1 MASQPYLVV
10 RLIPEA
16 PIDGATF
23 ATYLDNL
30 QLQVFDAYTG
40 APVSDLAY
48 SSPLTL
54 FAPLFLVDSAPG
66 TVSSYFLT
74 AVSAPTTQPASY
86 VSAGD
91 YGQTLKFE
99 STSGISA
106 GSFVFSSDQTTIPP
120 SGLSVT
126 QVTETTVTL
135 NSNLPNYVPTA
146 TVVSFISNWPNT
158 TPFGAGSP
166 PQFSLNTTAPAQ
178 TLDGGPPS
186 TQDPPS
192 VLLFANTQGVTP
204 GMSVGPAGPDIA
216 ANTTAAEVTPTSV
229 IISPPLLGTATP
241 SPVTFSLSEPYASL
255 TLKVKTSTT
264 TTLTFPSAA
273 GVAVGMT
280 LSPQSGIPPGIVVIG
295 ATATTVTLKPALPAA
310 LAASTD
316 VTFTFPLSSGIVQHV
331 SEDLKISF
339 SGISIVLTP
348 MAVATA
354 IIPLNF
360 STPNASNGFPLI
372 PDYLNVTVEASR
384 LASTGEMQDI
394 PIKNTFYNVLWQGD
408 DSLLGDSYLYQLIPD
423 SETSFYIT
431 LPPPPGLSPVALD
444 IPSDGSAPPFDPLYQ
459 AIATA
464 LSFDPIPVLTPVTS
478 PGVTLKT
485 NAGTS
490 SGSTLSF
497 ASATGVAVGMYAFG
511 TNVAPGTLVSSVSG
525 GNVVLNGPV
534 LTGGVGMGEPVTF
547 APALGA
553 VAAKTSAGTTSG
565 SGPSS
570 ATLTF
575 ASTAGIVPGMFVSGA
590 GVQPG
595 STVTSVSGPNVML
608 STSVIGTGV
617 GSGET
622 VFFTPAASLI
632 ASLCSSTANCTRIAY
647 DIVWSFQSPLPNP
660 PDPLESLYTDPPNPG
675 NSSTTQNSSNQVL
688 EQDRQKFEGTLNSFY
703 ATRNAT
709 AERLAKFVAAA
720 SAGVY
725 CELSSENATA
735 ALLEFPVDPSLSQ
748 PLASAVESEIL
759 LQGLGGTSAGS
770 INFGV
775 PAAFF
780 YALGAKMDKST
791 TAVQRYQ
798 IATGDAIDRL
808 LQEFDAAEDQ
818 GVIEDSEA
826 PALGGAAISSFQ
838 AARRLVALGVSAA
851 SGSPA
856 VTLNPAA
863 AAGTPEAALIALVN
877 AWLAATD
884 PTGSGPPPNPPP
896 SYEQKDYT
904 IWQQLLAANQA
915 GYLAIDLY
923 ALTQGFAIPQLVA
936 YTSGDTPSGAELTFA
951 QSSLTAATAADCP
964 SGATLTFASAAAAS
978 GVTPGMSVGGAKIV
992 PGTQVQTVAATKV
1005 TLTAAVT
1012 GDVPG
1017 GTIISF
1023 ASSGGAGIGVGMP
1036 VSGPNIPAGTIVQ
1049 KVTATSGASGVTT
1062 TVTLSAAV
1070 SGDVPANSAIT
1081 FNAAA
1086 SSTLADQIDL
1096 WLPSTTSP
1104 PTSHPT
1110 IQTLAAVSASQWTQ
1124 LFTANPTWLPPFT
1137 LPVTPAASQPPSATK
1152 TGYVSA
1158 RIRAFIRAV
1167 HKFFTVSSVAT
1178 SAQPWTPDAPPT
1190 FNVPAN
1196 DPIYGSGLNLNPSS
1210 TLTKAQ
1216 IESEVSSGAGLV
1228 FTGGA
1233 ELAWLEKTLT
1243 SVAELTEIAKAISA
1257 PSGYALPSAPT
1268 GSVSSLAFSVAEALF
1283 ARGFRS
1289 AADIARLSAVD
1300 FQQALTGTIAYDDA
1314 AALYPAAQAIAT
1326 LTPPTSAGGNQSFQ
1340 PINPD
1345 GQLTNCIPPPCLAP
1359 DGPAA
1364 YLAELLKLS
1373 ERSSCDDPFP
1383 APPSSR
1389 SDSEKEAMRV
1399 HAEVLWEQAG
1409 RPTDHALDFWLHAE
1423 SSLQSQGAISVYPP
1437 PTLGSV
1443 LAGRRGPLG
1452 NLLATCANVETRLP
1466 LVDIVNECLE
1476 YMGAAT
1482 TNTTGAVYATADDQL
1497 AGFRLRQKREC
1508 EPELEAFEPEAL
1520 FAAMPEYSTPATPS
1534 AANQAVEPAVFDN
1547 LKADFSA
1554 CNLPYSQALDV
1565 SRSYL
1570 RLLGASRFDALRHF
1584 RKCITEFAL
1593 DANNPPTGFQSH
1605 LWRFP
1610 ARIDTAIEYLGITP
1624 EEYAS
1629 MFRGTAAQ
1637 PCADRQVYNAQP
1649 AAPAGAALFGATAT
1663 RVGGWTDEASTLSEF
1678 LRLTCLTYC
1687 EFLELYEAVST
1698 PVGRGNDA
1706 VASPFPK
1713 CEPCCLK
1720 DYRLPIAEG
1729 AAGETELVE
1738 LAIFIRLW
1746 RKLHQHCGARYS
1758 FAELRDICDVLK
1770 FYSNNALNPEF
1781 VRQLAAFQMLRDGFG
1796 LPLSDPSNQTPG
1808 ATGADRTQL
1817 LSLWIGASAKGWN
1830 WALARLLEGVHRYA
1844 ERQFGG
1850 APRAHEERLAPR
1862 LDALSRLAGFNPG
1875 SADTWNSSPACTLRF
1890 AEVLAKILASGV
1902 EPGGLLYVFNAEPA
1916 DEAERWFASLGP
1928 DEAEAYPLDLPAE
1941 DERHSLWAL
1950 RRELLA
1956 IELGEEEVHGWTW
1969 PRAIEELRA
1978 HFGYA
1983 PPAGQ
1988 EPLLSLGKH
1997 FFPGALEAA
2006 GFTVTAAQRQY
2017 RVTLTSSAN
2026 WNTPAG
2032 PLQYDSAA
2040 AQLWLEL
2047 PLNDEAVAAQLARMP
2062 ELNPAEQAAVSDLYF
2077 APRADLGQLAFL
2089 LPDWQSAE
2097 RELIQEPDEHKRWRC
2112 FRRHLALAV
2121 ARRKRIAAHLA
2132 RHAAA
2137 HAGCRDEDLYEVAAL
2152 VLSRLLADENTGAP
2166 WESDGGA
2173 PPTAMWT
2180 PPAGGAV
2187 AALLALTGTGLQ
2199 GDYEIPAAPTKN
2211 PRNDAAPANPG
2222 AGATPPGNASP
2233 TQGQAWELLWRDVRG
2248 PLEAFGHERDA
2259 TNSPVPTVVPPLGL
2273 SLAGPP
2279 ASVQNG
2285 YAALPDG
2292 RRLGGASAFRVS
2304 WSGMLLID
2312 HEGDYAFHA
2321 GAPAPEGEPPDAE
2334 RAESAQWRVTLQRGK
2349 PTLVLNHQWPGE
2361 TGQPRGA
2368 PRLRRGAYRITVEY
2382 AQSAPDFTGAHPRPQ
2397 RTGFQLKYAGP
2408 DSDGRLVT
2416 LPLSHLYRDWQDAT
2430 LDCGLTFLPGSTKA
2444 QAFLKGYYTGTL
2456 RDIRRTYQGAFK
2468 AVLFCAGLELS
2479 ARREDGQSELGFML
2493 SNPTGFAGRGYY
2505 RTGPSSFATHLADF
2519 DFDFLPITDDF
2530 HPPNTPA
2537 PSRSAPSLQRTQ
2549 AMFDWWE
2556 RLFDYGQV
2564 RKAAA
2569 RHGKHHIWLLLREA
2583 LANVPGDAAPLL
2595 ALIGADPALAPL
2607 ELRFY
2612 QDQTS
2617 PIYTVSSA
2625 DLTGDCWLT
2634 RVWRAQAWLDALKH
2648 HFPAREIAK
2657 ARPDLWVANDP
2668 AAAVTLS
2675 GVTQTGNA
2683 NLTTLVNAV
2692 CLAEGE
2698 PRRLRDL
2705 KQANDG
2711 LRARGRAA
2719 LLAYLC
2725 AQNRV
2730 ALPFEP
2736 GAHATKPEDIADLL
2750 LLDVHAGLCETASRI
2765 EEAISAVQSFVRR
2778 ARLTLEPGWKV
2789 GREFVKLWDSHFASF
2804 HVWQKAKRRELY
2816 AENWIEWAEIG
2827 AARRIEAFRFLE
2839 SELRGATLS
2848 VAAPGG
2854 ADWWVDDDTPLEFAP
2869 NLLQRRVPSELQPL
2883 TPPPDSLT
2891 REGLG
2896 TLGSPEQAG
2905 APSWLAV
2912 VPAAAAGAS
2921 APPAAG
2927 GSPASPPAAPNASTG
2942 RSSNAASTTA
2952 SGGAGRA
2959 AASVAAAAGVAPS
2972 LPLWMTAAA
2981 ELGTA
2986 FLRIAAAAPPPAALP
3001 FAPRPGAGAGGCCED
3016 CRDDR
3021 RWLIDEYYF
3030 WLLPAET
3037 FVYDDQTDLQSGDD
3051 GFTPSH
3057 QFGFQDSYYDQIQ
3070 QQSAEWD
3077 DADQVPQLLA
3087 KWKPQPAVRLA
3098 WCRVHDGQFGQ
3109 PRKSDL
3115 VVQVEEAP
3123 SASDLVFLGRV
3134 GDSLH
3139 FAVSKPGPTPEGYT
3153 DSSAPGFR
3161 YDLVTDSAVT
3171 LPEVL
3176 PAPPVSVVNAIGQP
3190 ASYPQGL
3197 PAYPFYAYY
3206 DAGAPLF
3213 PRDWFAPAMVVADAL
3228 RVRCDYELA
3237 LRWYGRAFD
3246 PLHADC
3252 TWMDCTTAETDSGGG
3267 VTTSPVGTQ
3276 GGGQTNT
3283 GTTGTVVLAQG
3294 TGQTNTGAPTG
3305 TVALAQGGGANAPAA
3320 EAKTAASGPT
3330 PLAAAVAPPTQP
3342 TVTRQPS
3349 APSGGAC
3356 CDSAHVTAAVARQR
3370 ALTLRF
3376 CETLLEW
3383 GEAIMRRRPAPE
3395 GMQQARLLFATAA
3408 RITGRRP
3415 SNVLLQPSGTPQPV
3429 SSFTPT
3435 YAALNPRLLDLYS
3448 RVEDR
3453 LELLNHCLDARRLRN
3468 SEYDPAWFGDNPLR
3482 EGWRTVATCADER
3495 EWCHHPSPYRF
3506 TFLIQKATELAGRAR
3521 ELGGALL
3528 AAYEKGDA
3536 EFLAS
3541 LRASQE
3547 RELLALGLSIRQ
3559 DQWRD
3564 ADWQVQAL
3572 QQTKDVSQTNL
3583 IYYTGLYQ
3591 NGLLNDEIQNIDLA
3605 TNAMQMRT
3613 AANITEAVG
3622 EAMKVIPDIFLG
3634 FCSTDTQ
3641 VPVGTKLAGVF
3652 ETIAKV
3658 MITIADVQAET
3669 AAIDLTEAGWQRR
3682 SVEWFHQMQVLP
3694 IEIQQVE
3701 LQILGAQRRRD
3712 QAMQELDN
3720 QQRQIENA
3728 TEIEDFLR
3736 DKFTATEQYLW
3747 LQKETAA
3754 LYRQMY
3760 ELAHRTALQAQHAFN
3775 LERGHTTRR
3784 FLAEWAWDDLHAGLL
3799 AGERLESAL
3808 HHMEMAYANENLRE
3822 YELTKHISLRL
3833 QFPMAFLRLR
3843 ATGRCEIEIPEWMFD
3858 ADYPGQF
3865 MRRIRSVMVTI
3876 PCVTGLYT
3884 GVHCRLTLLSS
3895 VTRIDPRLAAPARG
3909 CCCAT
3914 TPCACEGDEAA
3925 RYRLSPDDPRAVK
3938 MFGAREAI
3946 ATSSGQNDS
3955 GLFELSFSD
3964 PRYLPFE
3971 FMGSISRWRLELPP
3985 DNNYFDPNT
3994 LTDAVLHL
4002 NYTAREG
4009 GEVLKRAASAAAA
4022 RKLPGDGWSFFDIR
4036 HDFPDAWELFR
4047 RPVAHEGGRRDLT
4060 LQLRRKFFAYLPH
4073 NPPLRVTRL
4082 MLLFESADLR
4092 ERPPEPPCCCME
4104 KEAFGAHVV
4113 TFCAEAAGMGVSRHD
4128 GSAASLVCRAAAE
4141 WPRLYSGM
4149 TDIEI
4154 LPFNRDRESCEL
4166 RFGFPETTG
4175 EIFQAYL
4182 FCRYEPGSACAPA
4195 PQRDHDKTYER
4206 SPHRRRPASDRVEL
4220 GSQSG
4225 SYSEA

>member
-48 SSPLTL
+48 SSSLTL
-54 FAPLFLVDSAPG
+54 FAPLFLVDSTPG
-66 TVSSYFLT
+66 TLSNYFQT

-91 YGQTLKFE
+91 YGQTLKLE

-106 GSFVFSSDQTTIPP
+106 GSFVFSSDQATIPP
-120 SGLSVT
+120 SGLYVT
-126 QVTETTVTL
+126 DVTETTVTL
-135 NSNLPNYVPTA
+135 NSNLPNYVPTG
-146 TVVSFISNWPNT
+146 TVVSFIGNWPNT
-158 TPFGAGSP
+158 SPFGSGPP
-166 PQFSLNTTAPAQ
+166 PQFSLNTTGPAQ

-204 GMSVGPAGPDIA
+204 GMSVGPAGPDLA

-241 SPVTFSLSEPYASL
+241 SSVTFSLSEPYASL

-280 LSPQSGIPPGIVVIG
+280 LSPQAGVPPGIVATE
-295 ATATTVTLKPALPAA
+295 ATATTVTLNPALPAA
-310 LAASTD
+310 LAANTD

-331 SEDLKISF
+331 SEDLKVSF

-360 STPNASNGFPLI
+360 STPSTSNGFPLI
-372 PDYLNVTVEASR
+372 PDYLNVAVRASR
-384 LASTGEMQDI
+384 LASTGETQNI

-408 DSLLGDSYLYQLIPD
+408 DSVLGDSYLYQLIPD
-423 SETSFYIT
+423 SQTSFYLT

-444 IPSDGSAPPFDPLYQ
+444 IPRDGSAPPFDPLYQ

-464 LSFDPIPVLTPVTS
+464 LSFDPIPGLTPVTS

-485 NAGTS
+485 NAATA

-497 ASATGVAVGMYAFG
+497 ASATGVAAGMYVFG
-511 TNVAPGTLVSSVSG
+511 ANIAVGALVSSVSG
-525 GNVVLNGPV
+525 GNVVLDSPV
-534 LTGGVGMGEPVTF
+534 LTGGVGIGEPVTF
-547 APALGA
+547 AQAVGA
-553 VAAKTSAGTTSG
+553 VALQTSAPTASG
-565 SGPSS
+565 S
-570 ATLTF
+570 TLTF
-575 ASTAGIVPGMFVSGA
+575 GSTTGIVQGMFVSGA
-590 GVQPG
+590 NVQAG
-595 STVTSVSGPNVML
+595 STVTSVSGTNVTL
-608 STSVIGTGV
+608 SASVVGTGV
-617 GSGET
+617 GGGET
-622 VFFTPAASLI
+622 VLFTPAASLI

-675 NSSTTQNSSNQVL
+675 NSSTQKGGDNQVL

-720 SAGVY
+720 SAGVNN
-725 CELSSENATA
+725 ELSSASATS
-735 ALLEFPVDPSLSQ
+735 ALLEFPVDPLLSQ
-748 PLASAVESEIL
+748 PLASAVSSEIL
-759 LQGLGGTSAGS
+759 LQGLGGAGPGS
-770 INFGV
+770 IDFGV

-780 YALGAKMDKST
+780 YALGAKLDKST

-808 LQEFDAAEDQ
+808 LQEFAAAEDQ

-826 PALGGAAISSFQ
+826 PTLGGAAISSFQ

-863 AAGTPEAALIALVN
+863 AAGTPEAALVSLVN

-915 GYLAIDLY
+915 GYLALDLY
-923 ALTQGFAIPQLVA
+923 ALTRGFVIPQLVA
-936 YTSGDTPSGAELTFA
+936 YTSGDTPSGAALTFA
-951 QSSLTAATAADCP
+951 QSSLTAPTAADCP
-964 SGATLTFASAAAAS
+964 SGATLTFASAAAVS
-978 GVTPGMSVGGAKIV
+978 GVTAGMSVSGANIA
-992 PGTQVQTVAATKV
+992 PGAQVQTVAVAKV

-1017 GTIISF
+1017 GTAITF

-1036 VSGPNIPAGTIVQ
+1036 VSGPNIPAGTTVQ
-1049 KVTATSGASGVTT
+1049 KVSAASGASGVTT

-1081 FNAAA
+1081 FNAGA

-1104 PTSHPT
+1104 PTSNPT
-1110 IQTLAAVSASQWTQ
+1110 IQTLAAVSAPQWTK
-1124 LFTANPTWLPPFT
+1124 LFTVNPTWLPPFT
-1137 LPVTPAASQPPSATK
+1137 QPVTPAASQPPSATK
-1152 TGYVSA
+1152 TGYVGA

-1167 HKFFTVSSVAT
+1167 QKFFTVSSVAT

-1196 DPIYGSGLNLNPSS
+1196 DPISGSGLNFNPSS
-1210 TLTKAQ
+1210 TLTEAQ
-1216 IESEVSSGAGLV
+1216 IESEASSGASLV

-1233 ELAWLEKTLT
+1233 ELAWLEQTLI
-1243 SVAELTEIAKAISA
+1243 SVAELTEIAKVISA
-1257 PSGYALPSAPT
+1257 PSGFPLPGAPT

-1289 AADIARLSAVD
+1289 AADIARLSAAD

-1314 AALYPAAQAIAT
+1314 AALYPAAQAIAGST
-1326 LTPPTSAGGNQSFQ
+1326 SPTSAGGNQGFQ

-1345 GQLTNCIPPPCLAP
+1345 GRLTNCIPPPCLAP

-1373 ERSSCDDPFP
+1373 ERSSCDCPFP

-1389 SDSEKEAMRV
+1389 SDSETEAIRV

-1423 SSLQSQGAISVYPP
+1423 SALQSQGAISVYPP

-1466 LVDIVNECLE
+1466 VVDIVNECLE

-1482 TNTTGAVYATADDQL
+1482 TNTTGAVYATADDEL

-1508 EPELEAFEPEAL
+1508 EPEPEAFEPEAL
-1520 FAAMPEYSTPATPS
+1520 FAAMPEHSTPATPD

-1554 CNLPYSQALDV
+1554 CDLPYSQALDV

-1570 RLLGASRFDALRHF
+1570 HLLGASRFDTLRHF

-1593 DANNPPTGFQSH
+1593 DAINPPTGFQSH

-1610 ARIDTAIEYLGITP
+1610 ARIETAIEYLGITP

-1629 MFRGTAAQ
+1629 MFQGTAAQ
-1637 PCADRQVYNAQP
+1637 PCADRQVYSTQP
-1649 AAPAGAALFGATAT
+1649 AAPAGAALFGATAA
-1663 RVGGWTDEASTLSEF
+1663 RGGKWTEEVSTLSEF

-1698 PVGRGNDA
+1698 PVGKGDDA

-1713 CEPCCLK
+1713 CEPCCLE
-1720 DYRLPIAEG
+1720 DFRLPIAQG
-1729 AAGETELVE
+1729 AAGEAELIE

-1746 RKLHQHCGARYS
+1746 RKLQQHCGARYS
-1758 FAELRDICDVLK
+1758 FAEFRDICDVLK
-1770 FYSNNALNPEF
+1770 IYSNNTMNPEF

-1796 LPLSDPSNQTPG
+1796 LPLSDPSNQTSG

-1817 LSLWIGASAKGWN
+1817 LSLWVGASSKGWN
-1830 WALARLLEGVHRYA
+1830 WALARLLEGVQRYA

-1850 APRAHEERLAPR
+1850 APRTHEERLAPR

-1875 SADTWNSSPACTLRF
+1875 SADAWNSSPACTLRF
-1890 AEVLAKILASGV
+1890 AEVLAKIVASGV
-1902 EPGGLLYVFNAEPA
+1902 EPGGLLYLFNAEPA
-1916 DEAERWFASLGP
+1916 EEAERWFASLGP
-1928 DEAEAYPLDLPAE
+1928 DGTEAYPLDLPAE
-1941 DERHSLWAL
+1941 SERHSLWAL

-1956 IELGEEEVHGWTW
+1956 VEIGEEEAHGWTW
-1969 PRAIEELRA
+1969 PRAIEELRL
-1978 HFGYA
+1978 HFGFA

-1997 FFPGALEAA
+1997 FFPCALEAA
-2006 GFTVTAAQRQY
+2006 GFTVTPAQRQY
-2017 RVTLTSSAN
+2017 RVALTSTSN

-2032 PLQYDSAA
+2032 PLRYDSAA

-2047 PLNDEAVAAQLARMP
+2047 PLNDEAVAAQLSRMP

-2077 APRADLGQLAFL
+2077 APCADLGQLAFL

-2137 HAGCRDEDLYEVAAL
+2137 HAGCRDEDLHEVATLA
-2152 VLSRLLADENTGAP
+2152 LSRLLADENTGTP
-2166 WESDGGA
+2166 WESDSGA
-2173 PPTAMWT
+2173 PPAVMWT

-2199 GDYEIPAAPTKN
+2199 GDYEIPAAPTNN
-2211 PRNDAAPANPG
+2211 PGAGTVPANPG
-2222 AGATPPGNASP
+2222 ASANPPGNAAP
-2233 TQGQAWELLWRDVRG
+2233 TQGQAWELVWRDVRG

-2285 YAALPDG
+2285 YATLPGG
-2292 RRLGGASAFRVS
+2292 RRLGGASAFRVC

-2312 HEGDYAFHA
+2312 EEGDYAFHA
-2321 GAPAPEGEPPDAE
+2321 GAPAPDGERPDAE
-2334 RAESAQWRVTLQRGK
+2334 RAESAQWRVTLQRGSK

-2361 TGQPRGA
+2361 TGQARGA
-2368 PRLRRGAYRITVEY
+2368 LRLRRGAYRIAVEY
-2382 AQSAPDFTGAHPRPQ
+2382 AQLAPDLTGAHPRPQ

-2416 LPLSHLYRDWQDAT
+2416 LPLSHLYRDWQDAA
-2430 LDCGLTFLPGSTKA
+2430 LDSGLMFLPGSSNA

-2456 RDIRRTYQGAFK
+2456 RDIRRTYQRAFK

-2505 RTGPSSFATHLADF
+2505 RTGQSSFATHRADF

-2530 HPPNTPA
+2530 HPPSTPA

-2569 RHGKHHIWLLLREA
+2569 RQGKRHIWLLLRDA
-2583 LANVPGDAAPLL
+2583 LENAPGDAAPLL
-2595 ALIGADPALAPL
+2595 ALIGADPALAAL

-2612 QDQTS
+2612 QDQMS

-2657 ARPDLWVANDP
+2657 ARPDLWVANNP

-2683 NLTTLVNAV
+2683 NLTMLVNAV

-2705 KQANDG
+2705 RQANDG
-2711 LRARGRAA
+2711 LRGRGRAA

-2736 GAHATKPEDIADLL
+2736 GAYATKPEDIADLL
-2750 LLDVHAGLCETASRI
+2750 LLDVQTGLCETASRI

-2789 GREFVKLWDSHFASF
+2789 GREFAKLWDSHFASF

-2816 AENWIEWAEIG
+2816 AEYWIEWAEIG

-2839 SELRGATLS
+2839 SELRNATLS

-2854 ADWWVDDDTPLEFAP
+2854 ADWWADDDTPLEFAP

-2912 VPAAAAGAS
+2912 VPAAAAETNAS
-2921 APPAAG
+2921 PARG
-2927 GSPASPPAAPNASTG
+2927 GSPTPPPATPTASPGPSPNPSA
-2942 RSSNAASTTA
+2942 TA
-2952 SGGAGRA
+2952 SGGAARA
-2959 AASVAAAAGVAPS
+2959 AASVAAAAGVAPPA
-2972 LPLWMTAAA
+2972 PLWMAAAA

-3001 FAPRPGAGAGGCCED
+3001 FAPRPGPGPGGCCED
-3016 CRDDR
+3016 CREDR

-3030 WLLPAET
+3030 WLVPAET
-3037 FVYDDQTDLQSGDD
+3037 FVYDAQTDLQSGDD

-3077 DADQVPQLLA
+3077 DVDQVPQLLA
-3087 KWKPQPAVRLA
+3087 KWSPQPAVRLA

-3109 PRKSDL
+3109 PRKSDFVL
-3115 VVQVEEAP
+3115 QVEDAP

-3134 GDSLH
+3134 GDSLY

-3252 TWMDCTTAETDSGGG
+3252 TWMDCAAAESGSGGG
-3267 VTTSPVGTQ
+3267 ATKAPVETQ
-3276 GGGQTNT
+3276 GGGAA
-3283 GTTGTVVLAQG
+3283 GTVVLAQG
-3294 TGQTNTGAPTG
+3294 GGQTNAGGPTG
-3305 TVALAQGGGANAPAA
+3305 TVVLAQGGGANAPAA
-3320 EAKTAASGPT
+3320 EAKTGASGPT
-3330 PLAAAVAPPTQP
+3330 PLAAVAAPPTQP
-3342 TVTRQPS
+3342 PATRQPS
-3349 APSGGAC
+3349 ALSGGAC
-3356 CDSAHVTAAVARQR
+3356 CDSAHVTATVARQR

-3395 GMQQARLLFATAA
+3395 AFQQARLLFATAA

-3415 SNVLLQPSGTPQPV
+3415 STVLSQPSGAPQPV
-3429 SSFTPT
+3429 SSFTPA
-3435 YAALNPRLLDLYS
+3435 YAPLNPRLLDLYS
-3448 RVEDR
+3448 RVGDR
-3453 LELLNHCLDARRLRN
+3453 LEMLNHCLDARRLCN
-3468 SEYDPAWFGDNPLR
+3468 NDNDLAWFGDNPLR
-3482 EGWRTVATCADER
+3482 EGWRVAATCADER

-3506 TFLIQKATELAGRAR
+3506 TFLIQKATELAGRVR

-3536 EFLAS
+3536 EYLAS
-3541 LRASQE
+3541 LRAGQE

-3591 NGLLNDEIQNIDLA
+3591 NGLLNNEIQNIDLA

-3613 AANITEAVG
+3613 AANITEAFG

-3658 MITIADVQAET
+3658 MMTIADVQAET

-3682 SVEWFHQMQVLP
+3682 SVDWFHQMQVLP

-3701 LQILGAQRRRD
+3701 LQIMGAHRRRE
-3712 QAMQELDN
+3712 QAMRELNN

-3728 TEIEDFLR
+3728 TEVEDFLR

-3754 LYRQMY
+3754 LYCQMY

-3784 FLAEWAWDDLHAGLL
+3784 FLPEWAWCDLHAGLL
-3799 AGERLESAL
+3799 AAERLESAL
-3808 HHMEMAYANENLRE
+3808 HHMEMAYLNENLRE

-3843 ATGRCEIEIPEWMFD
+3843 ATGRCEIDIPEWMFD

-3865 MRRIRSVMVTI
+3865 MRRIRNVTLTI
-3876 PCVTGLYT
+3876 PCVTGPYT

-3914 TPCACEGDEAA
+3914 TPCACKGDEAA

-3938 MFGAREAI
+3938 IFGAREAI

-3971 FMGSISRWRLELPP
+3971 FMGAVSRWRLELPP

-4009 GEVLKRAASAAAA
+4009 GEVLRRAASAAAVG
-4022 RKLPGDGWSFFDIR
+4022 KMPGDGWSFFDVR

-4047 RPVAHEGGRRDLT
+4047 RPAAHEDGRRDLT
-4060 LQLRRKFFAYLPH
+4060 LQLRRKFFPYLPH

-4082 MLLFESADLR
+4082 LLLFESADLQ
-4092 ERPPEPPCCCME
+4092 ERPPEPPCCRPE

-4113 TFCAEAAGMGVSRHD
+4113 TVRTGTAGTGASRDDGCA
-4128 GSAASLVCRAAAE
+4128 GSIICRAAAE

-4149 TDIEI
+4149 IDVEI
-4154 LPFNRDRESCEL
+4154 LPFRRDRESCEL
-4166 RFGFPETTG
+4166 CFRVPETVG
-4175 EIFQAYL
+4175 EILQAYL
-4182 FCRYEPGSACAPA
+4182 FCRYEPVSTCAPA
-4195 PQRDHDKTYER
+4195 EPRDHDPRHER
-4206 SPHRRRPASDRVEL
+4206 LLKRLRPAFDRVEP
-4220 GSQSG
+4220 GSNSG
-4225 SYSEA
+4225 SYTETYR